1 MRPEA
6 YAKLDMITWEAGM
19 IQDITRRHH
28 ATDILVVDDSLYSLD
43 DIEQHI
49 TSSGF
54 TLNFRIAQSLSEA
67 ITLLNDETLLNNDQ
81 ELIP

>member
-1 MRPEA
+1 
-6 YAKLDMITWEAGM
+6 
-19 IQDITRRHH
+19 
-28 ATDILVVDDSLYSLD
+28 VDDSLYSLD

-54 TLNFRIAQSLSEA
+54 TLNFRIAQSLSET